1 VRPLISIII
10 PTYNR
15 DAQLRDAVESVFAQ
29 TYRDWELLV
38 IDDGSA
44 DGTRAY
50 LDTLTDA
57 RVRPLLHDH
66 CGNPALLRNV
76 AARAAKGSYFAFLDS
91 DDAWRPTKLTVQVED
106 LLAHPECG
114 WSYTGY
120 VHMDEQGRGDQWRS
134 DRPWVPYAGWILDN
148 VITVQA
154 MIAMP
159 TVMVERRLFE
169 AIGGFDEAV
178 HGCEDY
184 DLAIRLAEASPAT
197 VVPTPLAKKRQH
209 FEDRP
214 TNQVELLKYMNRMY
228 SGLLART
235 TSSRLRRMCRRQRTR
250 FDLRFVDRFRGA
262 GRYREARQALWISF
276 PYAGWHPGWWI
287 ALLKTWFRPLIP
299 GGLLSLYSRASQ
311 RQDLTRHT

>member
-1 VRPLISIII
+1 MPARPLVSIII

-15 DAQLRDAVESVFAQ
+15 EAQLRDAVESVFAQ
-29 TYRDWELLV
+29 TYSHWELMV
-38 IDDGSA
+38 TDDGSA

-50 LDTLTDA
+50 LDALPDA
-57 RVRPLLHDH
+57 RVRPLMHDH
-66 CGNPALLRNV
+66 CGNPALLRNA
-76 AARAAKGSYFAFLDS
+76 AARVARGSYLAFLDS
-91 DDAWRPTKLTVQVED
+91 DDVWLPEKLAVQVED

-120 VHMDEQGRGDQWRS
+120 VHMDEQGRGDQWRN
-134 DRPWVPYAGWILDN
+134 DRPWVPYRGRILEN

-154 MIAMP
+154 NIAMP

-169 AIGGFDEAV
+169 AIGGFDESV

-184 DLAIRLAEASPAT
+184 ELSIRLAEVSAVT

-214 TNQVELLKYMNRMY
+214 TSQLELLKYMNRTY

-235 TSSRLRRMCRRQRTR
+235 TSSRLRRLCRRQRAR
-250 FDLRFVDRFRGA
+250 FNVRFVDRFRAA
-262 GRYREARQALWISF
+262 GRYDEARQALWISF
-276 PYAGWHPGWWI
+276 RHAGWHPGWWT
-287 ALLKTWFRPLIP
+287 ALLKTLVRPMLP
-299 GGLLSLYSRASQ
+299 RALVSLYHRSSRH
-311 RQDLTRHT
+311 RGL